1 VAETDST
8 ETVREAVGIFASAET
23 LQAAIDDLLTSGFD
37 RAELS
42 LLAGEDSVVE
52 KLGHRYTR
60 VTELEDEPEAAT
72 VCYVSPE
79 SLGGAE
85 GALMGGLL
93 YLGAV
98 AATGAILI
106 SGGTLAAAAIGAVAA
121 GGAGGLVGTWLAKL
135 VGDSHAEYL
144 QQQLD
149 HGGLLLWVRTWNA
162 ADEASAVRIMSRHSG
177 RDVHVHGLQPLP

>member
-1 VAETDST
+1 MADNDSTDS
-8 ETVREAVGIFASAET
+8 VREAVGVFATAEA
-23 LQAAIDDLLTSGFD
+23 LQAAIDDLLTSGFN

-52 KLGHRYTR
+52 KLGHRYSK
-60 VTELEDEPEAAT
+60 VAELEDEPHAAT

-79 SLGGAE
+79 SLAGAK

-98 AATGAILI
+98 AATGAILV
-106 SGGTLAAAAIGAVAA
+106 SGGTLAAAAIAAVAA
-121 GGAGGLVGTWLAKL
+121 GGAGGLLGTWLARL
-135 VGDSHAEYL
+135 VGDTHAEYL
-144 QQQLD
+144 QEQLD

-162 ADEASAVRIMSRHSG
+162 GDEASALRILRRHSG
-177 RDVHVHGLQPLP
+177 RDVHVHGLQPSP

>member
-1 VAETDST
+1 MTADDRTD
-8 ETVREAVGIFASAET
+8 TVREAVGVSASAGT

-52 KLGHRYTR
+52 KLGHRYSR
-60 VTELEDEPEAAT
+60 VTELEDEPDAAT

-98 AATGAILI
+98 AATGAILV

-121 GGAGGLVGTWLAKL
+121 GGAGGLLGTYLARL
-135 VGDSHAEYL
+135 VGESHAEYL
-144 QQQLD
+144 QEQLD
-149 HGGLLLWVRTWNA
+149 HGGLLLWVRTWNTE
-162 ADEASAVRIMSRHSG
+162 DEASAVEILTRHSG